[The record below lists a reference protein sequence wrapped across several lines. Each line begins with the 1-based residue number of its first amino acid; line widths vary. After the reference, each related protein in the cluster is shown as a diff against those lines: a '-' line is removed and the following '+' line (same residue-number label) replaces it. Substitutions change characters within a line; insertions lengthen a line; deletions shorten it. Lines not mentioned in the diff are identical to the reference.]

1 MEIVV
6 LSMIYGGN
14 RDLNSIEDDFGDINT
29 EDYQIYNERGLNILF
44 NNNIL
49 SKPDEGEMDILFK
62 YIDDNMSLFR

>member
-1 MEIVV
+1 
-6 LSMIYGGN
+6 MIYGGN